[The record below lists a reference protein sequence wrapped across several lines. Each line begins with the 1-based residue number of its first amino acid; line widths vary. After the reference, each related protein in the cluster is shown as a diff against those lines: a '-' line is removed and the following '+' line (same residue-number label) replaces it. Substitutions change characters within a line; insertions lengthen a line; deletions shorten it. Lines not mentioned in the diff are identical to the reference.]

1 MNKTIK
7 VTLKESDVALLD
19 RQAAEKGVNR
29 AELIRSKLF
38 KTGEKYTP
46 VDYYQLVSAACRTSD
61 LPRNQVE
68 QLVNFVFVRLLAP
81 TPQEATLD

>member
-7 VTLKESDVALLD
+7 VTLTESDVALLD
-19 RQAAEKGVNR
+19 RQAVEQGVTR
-29 AELIRSKLF
+29 AQLMRSKLF
-38 KTGEKYTP
+38 AKGEKFSP

>member
-19 RQAAEKGVNR
+19 RQAVEQGVTR
-29 AELIRSKLF
+29 AQLMRSKLF
-38 KTGEKYTP
+38 AKGEKFSP

-81 TPQEATLD
+81 PPQEATLD

>member
-1 MNKTIK
+1 MNRSIK
-7 VTLKESDVALLD
+7 LTLPESDIALLD
-19 RQAAEKGVNR
+19 RQAVEQGVTR
-29 AELIRSKLF
+29 AQLIRSKLF
-38 KTGEKYTP
+38 AKGEKFSP
-46 VDYYQLVSAACRTSD
+46 VDYYQLVASACRLSD

>member
-19 RQAAEKGVNR
+19 RQAVEQGVTR
-29 AELIRSKLF
+29 AQLMRSKLF
-38 KTGEKYTP
+38 AKGEKFSP
-46 VDYYQLVSAACRTSD
+46 VDYYQLVASACRTSD

-81 TPQEATLD
+81 SPQEATLD

>member
-1 MNKTIK
+1 MNKIIK
-7 VTLKESDVALLD
+7 VTLTESDVALLD
-19 RQAAEKGVNR
+19 RQAVEQGVTR
-29 AELIRSKLF
+29 AQLMRSKLF
-38 KTGEKYTP
+38 AKGEKFSP